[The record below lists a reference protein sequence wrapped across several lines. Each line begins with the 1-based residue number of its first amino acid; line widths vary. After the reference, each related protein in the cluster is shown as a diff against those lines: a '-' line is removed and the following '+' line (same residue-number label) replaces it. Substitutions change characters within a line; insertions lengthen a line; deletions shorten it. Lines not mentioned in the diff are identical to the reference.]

1 MKRSNTA
8 DPTLFPARSGFT
20 LVELLVVIGII
31 AVLISILLPALG
43 AARRQAQQIK
53 CAANLRTL
61 GQALLMHANERQ
73 GYFPL
78 AGIIDVSGSNSLAD
92 NPKDLGDP
100 TLKRYDYYNNATS
113 GSGYLIPSAMP
124 AALAPYLTGTA
135 AASAVQ
141 GWVMED
147 DFNNAEPLRDSFMC
161 PSDEITANNQYN
173 ADAYLIANPPPANP
187 PYYTFG
193 APRWIYCSTGGT
205 YVQAYSSYGFNEEIF
220 GWEDEGNQ
228 SVLGHSRLR
237 GKVSGVGSPSITMLM
252 CDAKGV
258 NHAIASQM
266 LGVWVNGSP
275 DSMKDVFMGT
285 DAQGNSTAGSGVFDL
300 IRHHGSMNV
309 LFVDG
314 HVETHA
320 ILANSATTAVG
331 AVGTSGNMPGDLSG
345 ITLDSGF

>member
-1 MKRSNTA
+1 MKRSK
-8 DPTLFPARSGFT
+8 TLNPAVFSPRNGFT

-78 AGIIDVSGSNSLAD
+78 AGLIDVSGTNSLAD
-92 NPKDLGDP
+92 NPKYLGDP
-100 TLKRYDYYNNATS
+100 TLKRYDYYNNSAPP
-113 GSGYLIPSAMP
+113 GYLVVSSMP
-124 AALAPYLTGTA
+124 AALAPYLTGA
-135 AASAVQ
+135 AATSNGY
-141 GWVMED
+141 GWQAED
-147 DFNNAEPLRDSFMC
+147 NFTNAAPLRDSFMC
-161 PSDEITANNQYN
+161 PSDELTFNNQTA
-173 ADAYLIANPPPANP
+173 ADAALAASSSAT
-187 PYYTFG
+187 PYNSMN
-193 APRWIYCSTGGT
+193 APRWITCVTGGT
-205 YVQAYSSYGFNEEIF
+205 FVQGFSSYGFNEEIF
-220 GWEDEGNQ
+220 AWEDEGFG
-228 SVLGHSRLR
+228 SVTGHSRLR
-237 GKVSGVGSPSITMLM
+237 GKLSGVGKPAETMLM

-258 NHAIASQM
+258 NHGVAGST
-266 LGVWVNGSP
+266 LGLWVNGAP
-275 DSMKDVFMGT
+275 DSLRDVYMGT
-285 DAQGNSTAGSGVFDL
+285 DASGNATAGAGAFDL

-331 AVGTSGNMPGDLSG
+331 ALGSSGNMPGDLSG